1 MKTLPS
7 FKEEKYQSIL
17 LTMNPLPRV
26 LLIGYGAAGKRA
38 KEILDQFHIP
48 TTIWTST
55 TVPDR
60 SVILHHDILIHAIR
74 LPDDPS
80 VQIEP
85 FLTPSDLIAA
95 HKLSIICDITCDM
108 GNPRNTLPLYSTYTT
123 KNKPVRRIENS
134 IDLIAINNL
143 PSLEPIV
150 SSQQF
155 SSILRNY
162 LPELRFM
169 KYTHDVNP
177 CAESLYQSAQML
189 QKFT

>member
-1 MKTLPS
+1 M
-7 FKEEKYQSIL
+7 IL
-17 LTMNPLPRV
+17 N
-26 LLIGYGAAGKRA
+26 
-38 KEILDQFHIP
+38 
-48 TTIWTST
+48 
-55 TVPDR
+55 
-60 SVILHHDILIHAIR
+60 HDILIHAIR

-80 VQIEP
+80 IHIDP
-85 FLTPSDLIAA
+85 FLTRTDLIAP

-108 GNPRNTLPLYSTYTT
+108 GNPRNTLPLYSAYTT

-155 SSILRNY
+155 SYILRNY
-162 LPELRFM
+162 LPELCFM
-169 KYTHDVNP
+169 KYTHEVNP
-177 CAESLYQSAQML
+177 CAASLYQSAQML